1 MKKLI
6 AVVLILALLLPAGAL
21 ASSND
26 LIIGFWYLL
35 VDNGRYPELMKNYG
49 DFDYV
54 LSAYLF
60 SEDGN
65 IYLLESDIKDG
76 AATPIFSCCGTWEI
90 AQGIRKYSY
99 QMMGL
104 GQGSIRLEEG
114 GDMYISVQNDSF
126 SLHLRMMFPF
136 NPYLDYVYGESGK

>member
-6 AVVLILALLLPAGAL
+6 ALTLILALLLPAGAM

-76 AATPIFSCCGTWEI
+76 AATPIFC
-90 AQGIRKYSY
+90 R
-99 QMMGL
+99 
-104 GQGSIRLEEG
+104 
-114 GDMYISVQNDSF
+114 N
-126 SLHLRMMFPF
+126 SLSL
-136 NPYLDYVYGESGK
+136 L